1 MLSTALGVLLQ
12 PFPVLNKRP
21 APARDE
27 GIRVSPAWGAEV
39 EQHRKVRG
47 VGVAFS
53 VAEFEI
59 ERAG

>member
-1 MLSTALGVLLQ
+1 MLSTALGVLPQ
-12 PFPVLNKRP
+12 PFPALNNRP

-27 GIRVSPAWGAEV
+27 GIRVFPARGAEV
-39 EQHRKVRG
+39 EQDRKVRG

-53 VAEFEI
+53 VAEFEV